1 MRTPKQGSWLNWV
14 EAAFSKMARTFLR
27 HIRVRSLAELR
38 SRILQGIDETNAYPV
53 RFQWK
58 NFNFQMAEM

>member
-1 MRTPKQGSWLNWV
+1 
-14 EAAFSKMARTFLR
+14 MARTFLR

-38 SRILQGIDETNAYPV
+38 SRILQGIDEMNTCPV